1 MFKMCLYILK
11 TNEAPLLQLN
21 FEDILNKISEQPK
34 LILCGNCQTL
44 NQMERELHL
53 LSFALSGNQE
63 GEPEQ
68 QQQGEEQTLYMRFKK
83 ELKKDDEG
91 NDLHIDFLMQKFE
104 KEFDQQSLL
113 SEVKKKGV
121 VDMADDSPEL
131 KVKQTGK

>member
-53 LSFALSGNQE
+53 LSFAL
-63 GEPEQ
+63 
-68 QQQGEEQTLYMRFKK
+68 
-83 ELKKDDEG
+83 
-91 NDLHIDFLMQKFE
+91 
-104 KEFDQQSLL
+104 
-113 SEVKKKGV
+113 
-121 VDMADDSPEL
+121 
-131 KVKQTGK
+131 